1 MVQEPG
7 QTQLPEREGEPAAPS
22 RSRRGRRGSRANAD
36 APAPAAPSDSPPAS
50 EETQPTT
57 TSRSRRGRRGSRAS
71 AESAAPPTASESPPA
86 ASEETQPAAPS
97 RSRRGRRGSRANAD
111 AAVPSAASDS
121 PSAPSEE
128 AQPAA
133 PSRSRRGRRGSRASA
148 DAPGAPSA
156 AASDSP
162 PAASEETQPAGS
174 SRGRRGRRG
183 SRAGADASAGDS
195 SADAAS
201 EKKRAA
207 PLLRPGER
215 RATAQGAV
223 IGMPAGTEGEESPRG
238 EGASKRG
245 GRRAGRRRGEQESP
259 AKAFMHPS
267 EKEFADLLDYYRI
280 NYLYE
285 PRSFPL
291 RWDGSR
297 VVEMFTPDFY
307 LPEHDQYFEL
317 TTMKQNLVTQ
327 KNRKLRRVRE
337 LYPEVNVQ
345 LLYRKDLMRL
355 MGKYGFGPLA
365 GVSVEG
371 TERVL
376 FDEARV
382 QERVRELGARITEDY
397 AGEEP
402 VLIGV
407 LRGVVVFMADLMRA
421 VNLPMQL
428 EFMEI
433 THYGEERQESIDVIR
448 DVTTDLTDRHAIVVE
463 DIADTGLTLR
473 YLREHLEAKGP
484 ASLRVCA
491 LLDKSV
497 RRMTNVHLDYVGF
510 EIPDEFVIGYGLD
523 YGGRYRN
530 LPYIGVLQPPE
541 PKAVAQR

>member
-1 MVQEPG
+1 M
-7 QTQLPEREGEPAAPS
+7 PA
-22 RSRRGRRGSRANAD
+22 RT
-36 APAPAAPSDSPPAS
+36 
-50 EETQPTT
+50 E
-57 TSRSRRGRRGSRAS
+57 S
-71 AESAAPPTASESPPA
+71 AESP
-86 ASEETQPAAPS
+86 Q
-97 RSRRGRRGSRANAD
+97 
-111 AAVPSAASDS
+111 
-121 PSAPSEE
+121 
-128 AQPAA
+128 
-133 PSRSRRGRRGSRASA
+133 
-148 DAPGAPSA
+148 
-156 AASDSP
+156 
-162 PAASEETQPAGS
+162 
-174 SRGRRGRRG
+174 
-183 SRAGADASAGDS
+183 GD
-195 SADAAS
+195 
-201 EKKRAA
+201 
-207 PLLRPGER
+207 
-215 RATAQGAV
+215 
-223 IGMPAGTEGEESPRG
+223 
-238 EGASKRG
+238 GASKRG

-267 EKEFADLLDYYRI
+267 EKEFADLLDYYKI

-337 LYPEVNVQ
+337 MYPEVNVQ

-421 VNLPMQL
+421 VNLPMQV

-448 DVTTDLTDRHAIVVE
+448 DVTTDLTGRHALVVE

-530 LPYIGVLQPPE
+530 LPYIGILQPPE

>member
-1 MVQEPG
+1 MVQEREQAQP
-7 QTQLPEREGEPAAPS
+7 PEREGESPAPRRRRRRSPARSREDAPPAASESPTAPEETPSATAS
-22 RSRRGRRGSRANAD
+22 RSRRGRRSPARSQED
-36 APAPAAPSDSPPAS
+36 ASTASSESSPAS
-50 EETQPTT
+50 EEAASATP
-57 TSRSRRGRRGSRAS
+57 SRRRGRRSPRA
-71 AESAAPPTASESPPA
+71 AEDEAA
-86 ASEETQPAAPS
+86 TQPGGAA
-97 RSRRGRRGSRANAD
+97 D
-111 AAVPSAASDS
+111 
-121 PSAPSEE
+121 
-128 AQPAA
+128 
-133 PSRSRRGRRGSRASA
+133 
-148 DAPGAPSA
+148 
-156 AASDSP
+156 
-162 PAASEETQPAGS
+162 
-174 SRGRRGRRG
+174 
-183 SRAGADASAGDS
+183 
-195 SADAAS
+195 

-207 PLLRPGER
+207 PLLKPGER
-215 RATAQGAV
+215 RTTAQGAV
-223 IGMPAGTEGEESPRG
+223 IGMSAPTGEQPRS
-238 EGASKRG
+238 EGASRRG
-245 GRRAGRRRGEQESP
+245 GRRSGRRRGEQENA

-267 EKEFADLLDYYRI
+267 EKEFADLLDYYQI

-307 LPEHDQYFEL
+307 LPEYDQYFEL

-337 LYPEVNVQ
+337 MYPEVNVQ
-345 LLYRKDLMRL
+345 LLYRRDLMRL

-365 GVSVEG
+365 DVSVEG
-371 TERVL
+371 TERTL

-382 QERVRELGARITEDY
+382 RERVRELGAQITKDY

-421 VNLPMQL
+421 VDLPVQV

-448 DVTTDLTDRHAIVVE
+448 DVSTDLNGRHALIIE

-473 YLREHLEAKGP
+473 YLTEHLQAKGP

-491 LLDKSV
+491 LLDKSA
-497 RRMTNVHLDYVGF
+497 RRMADVPLDYVGF

>member
-1 MVQEPG
+1 MVQDPG
-7 QTQLPEREGEPAAPS
+7 QTQFPEQEGEPVAPSRRRRRRGRQASAETPAPAANASDSLPAPEEAQPAAAS
-22 RSRRGRRGSRANAD
+22 RSRRGRRGSRAGAESSD
-36 APAPAAPSDSPPAS
+36 ASSAASDSPAASEEAQPAAASRGRRGRRGSQASASDAAQSAASDSPPAS
-50 EETQPTT
+50 EETQPAAA
-57 TSRSRRGRRGSRAS
+57 SRSRRGRRGSRARADS
-71 AESAAPPTASESPPA
+71 SDAS
-86 ASEETQPAAPS
+86 
-97 RSRRGRRGSRANAD
+97 
-111 AAVPSAASDS
+111 SAASDS
-121 PSAPSEE
+121 PATSEE

-133 PSRSRRGRRGSRASA
+133 ASRSRRGRRGSRASA
-148 DAPGAPSA
+148 DAAAQSA
-156 AASDSP
+156 AN
-162 PAASEETQPAGS
+162 E
-174 SRGRRGRRG
+174 
-183 SRAGADASAGDS
+183 
-195 SADAAS
+195 SADAP

-215 RATAQGAV
+215 RTTAQGAV
-223 IGMPAGTEGEESPRG
+223 IGMPAQTESGESPQG
-238 EGASKRG
+238 KGASKRG

-267 EKEFADLLDYYRI
+267 EKEFADLLDYYKI

-337 LYPEVNVQ
+337 MYPEVNVQ

-421 VNLPMQL
+421 VNLPMQV

-448 DVTTDLTDRHAIVVE
+448 DVTTDLTGRHALVVE

>member
-1 MVQEPG
+1 MVQEPER
-7 QTQLPEREGEPAAPS
+7 TQPPEREGDSPAPRRRRPRRPARSREDAPSAASEAPPAPEEAPSATPS
-22 RSRRGRRGSRANAD
+22 RSRRGRRSARSRED
-36 APAPAAPSDSPPAS
+36 AP
-50 EETQPTT
+50 
-57 TSRSRRGRRGSRAS
+57 
-71 AESAAPPTASESPPA
+71 TAA
-86 ASEETQPAAPS
+86 ASEAPPAPEEAPSAAPS
-97 RSRRGRRGSRANAD
+97 RSRR
-111 AAVPSAASDS
+111 
-121 PSAPSEE
+121 
-128 AQPAA
+128 
-133 PSRSRRGRRGSRASA
+133 SRRSGRAAGE
-148 DAPGAPSA
+148 GAAQSEGEA
-156 AASDSP
+156 A
-162 PAASEETQPAGS
+162 
-174 SRGRRGRRG
+174 
-183 SRAGADASAGDS
+183 
-195 SADAAS
+195 

-207 PLLRPGER
+207 PLLKSGEG

-223 IGMPAGTEGEESPRG
+223 IGMPSQSGETKRG
-238 EGASKRG
+238 EGASRRG
-245 GRRAGRRRGEQESP
+245 SRRAGRRKGEQENA

-267 EKEFADLLDYYRI
+267 EKEFADLLDYYQI

-307 LPEHDQYFEL
+307 LPEYDQYFEL

-337 LYPEVNVQ
+337 MYPEVNVQ

-371 TERVL
+371 TERTL

-382 QERVRELGARITEDY
+382 RERVRELGAQITLDY

-421 VNLPMQL
+421 VDLPVQV

-448 DVTTDLTDRHAIVVE
+448 DVATDLNGRHAVIIE

-473 YLREHLEAKGP
+473 YLTEHLQAKGP

-497 RRMTNVHLDYVGF
+497 RRMADVRLDYVGF

-530 LPYIGVLQPPE
+530 LPYIGILQPQE

>member
-7 QTQLPEREGEPAAPS
+7 QTQFPEQEGEPAAPS
-22 RSRRGRRGSRANAD
+22 RRRRRRGRQASAEPPV
-36 APAPAAPSDSPPAS
+36 APANDAPPAS
-50 EETQPTT
+50 EETQPAAA
-57 TSRSRRGRRGSRAS
+57 SRSRRGRRGSRAS
-71 AESAAPPTASESPPA
+71 ADTPDASSAASDSPPA
-86 ASEETQPAAPS
+86 SDETQPAAAS
-97 RSRRGRRGSRANAD
+97 RSRRGRRGSRASAD
-111 AAVPSAASDS
+111 SSDASSDTSDS
-121 PSAPSEE
+121 PPASDE

-133 PSRSRRGRRGSRASA
+133 ASRSRRGRRGSRASA
-148 DAPGAPSA
+148 DASANASGSPAGAP
-156 AASDSP
+156 
-162 PAASEETQPAGS
+162 
-174 SRGRRGRRG
+174 
-183 SRAGADASAGDS
+183 
-195 SADAAS
+195 

-215 RATAQGAV
+215 RTTAQGAV
-223 IGMPAGTEGEESPRG
+223 IGMPARTESAESPQG

-267 EKEFADLLDYYRI
+267 EKEFADLLDYYKI

-337 LYPEVNVQ
+337 MYPEVNVQ

-421 VNLPMQL
+421 VNLPMQV

-448 DVTTDLTDRHAIVVE
+448 DVTTDLSGRHALVVE

>member
-7 QTQLPEREGEPAAPS
+7 QTQFPEQEGEPAAPSRRRRRRGRQASAEPAAAPANDSPAASEETQPAAAS
-22 RSRRGRRGSRANAD
+22 RSRRGRRGSRPSAD
-36 APAPAAPSDSPPAS
+36 ASDASSAANDSPPAS
-50 EETQPTT
+50 EE
-57 TSRSRRGRRGSRAS
+57 
-71 AESAAPPTASESPPA
+71 
-86 ASEETQPAAPS
+86 
-97 RSRRGRRGSRANAD
+97 
-111 AAVPSAASDS
+111 
-121 PSAPSEE
+121 

-133 PSRSRRGRRGSRASA
+133 ASRSRRGRRGSRASA
-148 DAPGAPSA
+148 DASDASS

-162 PAASEETQPAGS
+162 PPSEEAQTAAASRS
-174 SRGRRGRRG
+174 RRGRRG
-183 SRAGADASAGDS
+183 SRASADSSDASS
-195 SADAAS
+195 AAS
-201 EKKRAA
+201 GSPAGAPEKKRAA

-215 RATAQGAV
+215 RTTAQGAV
-223 IGMPAGTEGEESPRG
+223 IGMPARTESEESPRG
-238 EGASKRG
+238 DGASKRG

-267 EKEFADLLDYYRI
+267 EKEFADLLDYYKI

-337 LYPEVNVQ
+337 MYPEVNVQ

-421 VNLPMQL
+421 VNLPVQV

-448 DVTTDLTDRHAIVVE
+448 DVTTDLTGRHALVVE

-530 LPYIGVLQPPE
+530 LPYIGILQPPE

>member
-7 QTQLPEREGEPAAPS
+7 QTQFPEQEGEHAAPS
-22 RSRRGRRGSRANAD
+22 RRRRRRGRQASAEP
-36 APAPAAPSDSPPAS
+36 PAPAAPANDSPPAS
-50 EETQPTT
+50 EE
-57 TSRSRRGRRGSRAS
+57 
-71 AESAAPPTASESPPA
+71 
-86 ASEETQPAAPS
+86 
-97 RSRRGRRGSRANAD
+97 
-111 AAVPSAASDS
+111 
-121 PSAPSEE
+121 

-133 PSRSRRGRRGSRASA
+133 ASRSRRGRRGSRASA
-148 DAPGAPSA
+148 DHSDASS

-162 PAASEETQPAGS
+162 PASEETQPVAA
-174 SRGRRGRRG
+174 SRSRRGRRG
-183 SRAGADASAGDS
+183 SRASADSSAASSAASDS
-195 SADAAS
+195 PPASEETQPAAASRSRRGRRGSRTSADAAAQS
-201 EKKRAA
+201 AASESADAPEKKRAA
-207 PLLRPGER
+207 PLLRPGDR
-215 RATAQGAV
+215 RTTAQGAV
-223 IGMPAGTEGEESPRG
+223 IGMPARTESEESPRG
-238 EGASKRG
+238 DGASKRG

-267 EKEFADLLDYYRI
+267 EKEFADLLDYYKI

-337 LYPEVNVQ
+337 MYPEVNVQ

-421 VNLPMQL
+421 VNLPVQV

-448 DVTTDLTDRHAIVVE
+448 DVTTDLTGRHALVVE

>member
-1 MVQEPG
+1 M
-7 QTQLPEREGEPAAPS
+7 
-22 RSRRGRRGSRANAD
+22 
-36 APAPAAPSDSPPAS
+36 
-50 EETQPTT
+50 
-57 TSRSRRGRRGSRAS
+57 
-71 AESAAPPTASESPPA
+71 
-86 ASEETQPAAPS
+86 
-97 RSRRGRRGSRANAD
+97 
-111 AAVPSAASDS
+111 
-121 PSAPSEE
+121 SAPTGETK
-128 AQPAA
+128 
-133 PSRSRRGRRGSRASA
+133 RG
-148 DAPGAPSA
+148 D
-156 AASDSP
+156 
-162 PAASEETQPAGS
+162 
-174 SRGRRGRRG
+174 
-183 SRAGADASAGDS
+183 
-195 SADAAS
+195 
-201 EKKRAA
+201 
-207 PLLRPGER
+207 
-215 RATAQGAV
+215 
-223 IGMPAGTEGEESPRG
+223 
-238 EGASKRG
+238 GASRRG
-245 GRRAGRRRGEQESP
+245 GRRSGRRRGEQETA

-267 EKEFADLLDYYRI
+267 EKEFADLLDYYQI

-307 LPEHDQYFEL
+307 LPEYDQYFEL

-337 LYPEVNVQ
+337 MYPEVNVQ
-345 LLYRKDLMRL
+345 LLYRRDLMRL

-365 GVSVEG
+365 DVSVEG
-371 TERVL
+371 TERTL

-382 QERVRELGARITEDY
+382 RERVRELGAQITKDY

-421 VNLPMQL
+421 VDLPVQV

-448 DVTTDLTDRHAIVVE
+448 DVSTDLNGRHALIIE

-473 YLREHLEAKGP
+473 YLTEHLQSKGP

-491 LLDKSV
+491 LLDKSA
-497 RRMTNVHLDYVGF
+497 RRMADVPLDYVGF